1 MTMGTI
7 RRLAAD
13 ILKVGELKVR
23 ISPDGAKEAEKAMT
37 RSDVRDLI
45 SKGIITRAPIMGRRK
60 KERRRRRSTGS
71 RKGTGKTRAGG
82 KSVWMDKVRSQRAF
96 LKQLLVE
103 NAFDKKHKRILY
115 MRIKS
120 GLFRNKRA
128 FLAYLK
134 ENGLTKQEYEPKKK
148 EWVPKVKPQKTG
160 KPRALAQKPVASTAA
175 SAKAPAQQKA
185 APAAPHKPAAPAVPK
200 EANRS

>member
-1 MTMGTI
+1 MSMDTI

-13 ILKVGELKVR
+13 ILKVGELKVK
-23 ISPDGAKEAEKAMT
+23 INPDGVKEAEKAMT

-45 SKGIITRAPIMGRRK
+45 KKGIITRAPIMGRRK
-60 KERRRRRSTGS
+60 KERRRRRSIGS
-71 RKGTGKTRAGG
+71 RKGTSKARTGG
-82 KSVWMDKVRSQRAF
+82 KAVWMDKVRAQRAF
-96 LKQLLVE
+96 LKQLLAE
-103 NAFDKKHKRILY
+103 EAFDKKHKRILY

-160 KPRALAQKPVASTAA
+160 KPKALAQKPIASTAP
-175 SAKAPAQQKA
+175 AKAA
-185 APAAPHKPAAPAVPK
+185 APKPTAVGMSPRPAVPTTSK
-200 EANRS
+200 EANKQ